1 MLVASSLAGRT
12 HLTRQ
17 RGSSSSTSVSELL
30 IQTLGTGY
38 NLKVCRL
45 ERSSANGVMIKVSGG
60 LHRVG
65 QRYPEYVEVGVEG
78 SGGGGRG

>member
-1 MLVASSLAGRT
+1 MFRMQNAPYT
-12 HLTRQ
+12 PE
-17 RGSSSSTSVSELL
+17 GSSSSTSVSELL
-30 IQTLGTGY
+30 IQTLGY